1 MTSIEEQA
9 LKIGTQIAVY
19 EIKEILGSNQSEI
32 IYRAW
37 NTHLNTLV
45 VLKEFFPSEYA
56 SRDAMDQSVS
66 ANSTQNTPVF
76 EFGLGNFIQQNEKL
90 LEIQAPG
97 AQVAHNVLEFNQT
110 AYLAVEEGKGSLLS
124 KYLDNAETY
133 TEEELKNLLESLLET
148 LETFHNAGV
157 VHGDIHPSNILIK
170 TNGKP
175 ELLNFASARQAFA
188 RHVNNLSSEL
198 SVGYASPEQYIEGGK
213 AEVSTDLYALGATL
227 YRCVSGEVP
236 VDSRKRTLDLSEQK
250 PDPLKSILAQKE
262 SGFSGEFLVTVDWLL
277 QVDSKAR
284 PQSVGE
290 IFSAENKDKSSFKY
304 IAASGAAGSA
314 DIPIDQAHF
323 PISKSGRFGAATLA
337 AGMLASGVFGSVAT
351 WYLLKK
357 ETSKDSIITTE
368 VAREGAAFGRAIDR
382 TPGTVDEEIEVSL
395 VEEKGAAGA
404 ADIEPSA
411 DKVASIVA
419 AIQDMNTPEASMGKQ
434 DSDTDLQSNNQLD
447 NEEIVTKGEVDAE
460 PQQIEPEIQG
470 APLQVADESTV
481 DIEAEAAAVVE
492 FPETPGKSSVEFSVK
507 DQPDS
512 DKPES
517 NEGSDLGEQND
528 VSQGDKLKEEQQNT
542 ISARSGD
549 DVQSVGDV
557 SEVDEAVNSAVPTS
571 EAAIEGKSAVGSL
584 GALNA
589 PEETSMAQSEQENK
603 ADISDGQDQVS
614 NMEDVPGSSV
624 ETTDASSA
632 SVEASMDQPEEE
644 NKADISG
651 GQDQVSSMENV
662 PGSSVETTD
671 ASSASVEAS
680 VDQPEEENKADISD
694 GQDQVSSMEN
704 VPGSSIETTDASSVS
719 VEASMDQ
726 PEEEN
731 KADTLDGQVQ
741 ASRTESTASFSAEN
755 SGVSNSSVEAPIVQP
770 EQKNKIDVPGGVAQ
784 TSSTESIPNASLPIG
799 GENENKIAIHS
810 GRNQLPV
817 SKVPPSVDAPSE
829 PLNTEKTDVNMT
841 PGEVNTIEALDKD
854 PLGDEPG
861 LASRESPASLPEQTI
876 ETGSSDGGSSPMES
890 LPENPIDQG
899 KMEGKEGGNDS
910 EVSNAQGNSIKGIKN
925 KEGVHNQQASETELM
940 ASQKNDSTMMAT
952 DAQGLVE
959 VEVSTSLSPQ
969 DHDTVSTAES
979 TLGAGL
985 SSGNTGS
992 SKSTVALATTPG
1004 GAEKNVDIFISNYEE
1019 EQKKTETE
1027 QNLIDQYMAK
1037 ANENFAALRL
1047 TTPAD
1052 NNAYYYYKLVLEIDP
1067 QHEGAQKGTEQIF
1080 DRYVALINRAIEK
1093 NEPDIAKAYLRRAK
1107 TISPGSPVLEEV
1119 ASNLDKLRALK
1130 PGG

>member
-1 MTSIEEQA
+1 
-9 LKIGTQIAVY
+9 
-19 EIKEILGSNQSEI
+19 
-32 IYRAW
+32 
-37 NTHLNTLV
+37 
-45 VLKEFFPSEYA
+45 
-56 SRDAMDQSVS
+56 MDQSVS
-66 ANSTQNTPVF
+66 ANSVQNTPVF

-124 KYLDNAETY
+124 NYLDNAETY
-133 TEEELKNLLESLLET
+133 TEEELRNLLESLLET
-148 LETFHNAGV
+148 LEMFHDAGV

-227 YRCVSGEVP
+227 YRCISGEVP

-304 IAASGAAGSA
+304 IAASGAAGNA

-323 PISKSGRFGAATLA
+323 PISKGGRFGAATLA
-337 AGMLASGVFGSVAT
+337 AGMLASGALGSVAT

-357 ETSKDSIITTE
+357 ETSEDSIITTE

-382 TPGTVDEEIEVSL
+382 TPGTVDEDIDVSL
-395 VEEKGAAGA
+395 EEEGAADA

-419 AIQDMNTPEASMGKQ
+419 AIQDMNTPEASMGKH

-460 PQQIEPEIQG
+460 SQQIEPEIQG

-481 DIEAEAAAVVE
+481 DIEAEAAAVVK
-492 FPETPGKSSVEFSVK
+492 FPETPGKSSVEFSVN
-507 DQPDS
+507 DQPGS
-512 DKPES
+512 DTPES

-528 VSQGDKLKEEQQNT
+528 V
-542 ISARSGD
+542 R
-549 DVQSVGDV
+549 SVGDV
-557 SEVDEAVNSAVPTS
+557 SEVNEAVNSAMPTS
-571 EAAIEGKSAVGSL
+571 AEAAIEDKSAVAGSL
-584 GALNA
+584 DALNA

-614 NMEDVPGSSV
+614 SMENVSGSSV

-644 NKADISG
+644 NKADISD

-662 PGSSVETTD
+662 SGSSVETTD
-671 ASSASVEAS
+671 ASSTSVEAS
-680 VDQPEEENKADISD
+680 MDQPEEENKADISD
-694 GQDQVSSMEN
+694 GQDQVS
-704 VPGSSIETTDASSVS
+704 
-719 VEASMDQ
+719 
-726 PEEEN
+726 
-731 KADTLDGQVQ
+731 
-741 ASRTESTASFSAEN
+741 RTESTASFSAEN
-755 SGVSNSSVEAPIVQP
+755 SDVSHSSVEAPIVQP
-770 EQKNKIDVPGGVAQ
+770 EQENKIDVPGGEAHV
-784 TSSTESIPNASLPIG
+784 SSTESLPDASLPVG
-799 GENENKIAIHS
+799 GENENKIASNS

-817 SKVPPSVDAPSE
+817 SKVSPSVDAPSE
-829 PLNTEKTDVNMT
+829 PLNTEKTDVNMA
-841 PGEVNTIEALDKD
+841 PEEVNTIEALDKD

-861 LASRESPASLPEQTI
+861 LASLESPAASLPEQTI
-876 ETGSSDGGSSPMES
+876 EPGSSDGGSSPMES
-890 LPENPIDQG
+890 LPENPINQG

-925 KEGVHNQQASETELM
+925 KEGIHNQQASETELM

-959 VEVSTSLSPQ
+959 
-969 DHDTVSTAES
+969 
-979 TLGAGL
+979 AGC
-985 SSGNTGS
+985 
-992 SKSTVALATTPG
+992 
-1004 GAEKNVDIFISNYEE
+1004 
-1019 EQKKTETE
+1019 Q
-1027 QNLIDQYMAK
+1027 
-1037 ANENFAALRL
+1037 RL
-1047 TTPAD
+1047 
-1052 NNAYYYYKLVLEIDP
+1052 
-1067 QHEGAQKGTEQIF
+1067 QQQ
-1080 DRYVALINRAIEK
+1080 
-1093 NEPDIAKAYLRRAK
+1093 
-1107 TISPGSPVLEEV
+1107 
-1119 ASNLDKLRALK
+1119 
-1130 PGG
+1130 